1 MSQTTA
7 KPWPAMSVAEANARL
22 SAPGQFMEIQEQEIR
37 GIRMKVWKNQPPT
50 LRSIVEAT
58 AAYEDAICLVY
69 EDERITYGAFRRAV
83 SVLAWHMTEMGVR
96 KGDRV
101 ALIMRNLPEWAVVF
115 YAAASIGAIVTPQ
128 NAWWTGPELE
138 YALRDSGSKMAIV
151 DAERYRRL
159 SGHFGNCPD
168 LEHVLVARYDGALDV
183 ANSGRLEDT
192 IGTPQDWVALP
203 DRPLPEVELHPDDDA
218 TIFYTSGTTGSAKG
232 ALGTHRGA
240 NSCVMSPVA
249 SACRNLLRKGEEI
262 SEAALH
268 PRLSVLIGVPFF
280 HVTGCLA
287 ILNQALAWGGKVTM
301 MYRWDPVRAFQLIE
315 REKIS
320 RTGGVPT
327 IIWQLADHPERKN
340 YDLSSLTSFVYGGAP
355 APAQLI
361 RRIQEVFPNVAPT
374 QAWGMT
380 ETSAGVTTNFAN
392 DYVMRPDSCGPAPA
406 NASLQIRDVND
417 GKTVLST
424 GEVGELWS
432 FGPMNCK
439 EYWNKPE
446 ATAQT
451 FVDGWVR
458 TGDLARLDEE
468 GFCYIVDRAKDVVIR
483 GGENIYSPEVEAVLH
498 KHPAIAEVA
507 LVGRPHPTL
516 GEEPVAITTF
526 HPRQTASEAELRA
539 FVERELAAFKV
550 PVNVI
555 IRDEP
560 MPRNENG
567 KILKT
572 KLKEIYFAS

>member
-1 MSQTTA
+1 MPQA
-7 KPWPAMSVAEANARL
+7 QVKPWPAMTVAEANARL
-22 SAPGQFMEIQEQEIR
+22 GAPGQFMEIQELEIR
-37 GIRMKVWKNQPPT
+37 GIRTKVWKNQPPT
-50 LRSIVEAT
+50 LRSIVENT
-58 AAYEDAICLVY
+58 AYDDAVCLVY
-69 EDERITYGAFRRAV
+69 EDERITYRAFRRAV
-83 SVLAWHMTEMGVR
+83 SAMAWHLMELGVR

-115 YAAASIGAIVTPQ
+115 YGAASMGAIVTPQ
-128 NAWWTGPELE
+128 NAWWTGAELE
-138 YALRDSGSKMAIV
+138 YALRDSGSNVAVV

-159 SGHFGNCPD
+159 AGHFGNCPD
-168 LEHVLVARYDGALDV
+168 IEHVLVTRHEGALDV
-183 ANSGRLEDT
+183 PHSGRLEDVLGASET
-192 IGTPQDWVALP
+192 WEKLP
-203 DRPLPEVELHPDDDA
+203 DRPLPAVDLQPDDDA
-218 TIFYTSGTTGSAKG
+218 TIFYTSGTTGAAKG

-240 NSCVMSPVA
+240 NSCAMSPVA
-249 SACRNLLRKGEEI
+249 SACRNLLRLGEEI

-268 PRLSVLIGVPFF
+268 PKLSVLIGVPFF

-287 ILNQALAWGGKVTM
+287 ILNQALVWGGKVAM
-301 MYRWDPVRAFQLIE
+301 MYKWDPVRAFQLIE

-327 IIWQLADHPERKN
+327 IIWQMADHPERKN

-355 APAQLI
+355 APAELV
-361 RRIQEVFPNVAPT
+361 RRIQEIFPNVRPT

-380 ETSAGVTTNFAN
+380 ETSAGVTTNFAK
-392 DYVMRPDSCGPAPA
+392 DYIMRPDSCGPATPVA
-406 NASLQIRDVND
+406 TLQIRDVND
-417 GKTVLST
+417 GKTELPA

-446 ATAQT
+446 ATAYT

-498 KHPAIAEVA
+498 KHPAVAEAA
-507 LVGRPHPTL
+507 LVGRPHTIL
-516 GEEPVAITTF
+516 GEEPVAIVTL
-526 HPRQTASEAELRA
+526 HPGKAAGEDELRA
-539 FVERELAAFKV
+539 FVAQELAAFKV
-550 PVNVI
+550 PVNII
-555 IRDEP
+555 IRDQP

-567 KILKT
+567 KILKP
-572 KLKEIYFAS
+572 KLKQAHFAP